1 ARGVR
6 PGSPVQQGQV
16 IGYVGSTGMSTGAH
30 LDYRF
35 MKDGRHVDPLSTDL
49 PTAEP
54 LDGKDLDR
62 FHLERDALR
71 ERLAAT
77 GPGSRIIQ
85 RAGIPEPAP
94 GAGR

>member
-1 ARGVR
+1 
-6 PGSPVQQGQV
+6 
-16 IGYVGSTGMSTGAH
+16 MSTGAH

-35 MKDGRHVDPLSTDL
+35 MKDGRYVDPLSTDL

-71 ERLAAT
+71 ERLAAA
-77 GPGSRIIQ
+77 GPGSRILQ
-85 RAGIPEPAP
+85 RAGVPGPAP